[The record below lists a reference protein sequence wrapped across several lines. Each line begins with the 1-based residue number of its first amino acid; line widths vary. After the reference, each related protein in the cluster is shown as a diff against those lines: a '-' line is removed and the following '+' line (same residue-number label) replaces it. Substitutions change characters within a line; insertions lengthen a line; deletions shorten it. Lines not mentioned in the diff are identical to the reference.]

1 MRYNWQLTPRI
12 AIPKHEG
19 DTKYLV
25 EFTPVAV
32 NLCNF
37 KNGYRTRAIL
47 KLLLETFLDQLE
59 DPFTCPVKKVWS
71 HLNC

>member
-1 MRYNWQLTPRI
+1 MRYNCQLTPRI

-19 DTKYLV
+19 DNKFLV
-25 EFTPVAV
+25 ELTPVAV

-37 KNGYRTRAIL
+37 KNGYRTRALL

-59 DPFTCPVKKVWS
+59 EKITCPIKKVVD
-71 HLNC
+71 LI